1 MKIKYSFFVL
11 LAFIFLALPVT
22 VFFWGFLKVIWA
34 VIFTAATFAAGF
46 FLYRDTLKADRE
58 ITVRPVLF
66 CTAVLCCMIWAF
78 FSGIGEFTWTTG
90 DHTVRAAVLNDLVE
104 YDWPVFF
111 DLSRQSNPAVR
122 EALGGETV
130 AFAYYFTFW
139 MIPSLIGKV
148 FGITAGRAALV
159 IWGGLGL
166 MLVTTGLFF
175 IQKKPSFSAIAV
187 SFLFGGLDIIPDLY
201 QQFFTDY
208 GVAWEGWND
217 QLYIH
222 GNYFQ
227 TMNVFHQCIAGWLV
241 TVLLTGS
248 VNRRN
253 IGTCGALVFCYSPW
267 ATIGALPI
275 AVYELLRKR
284 EGVSRKQDMLT
295 YGNIVMPVCILMCF
309 GTFFTANIGAT
320 GDKGFIW
327 EFFSSPV
334 RLLVAYVLYV
344 LIEFGIWALLV
355 YKDEKDSGLYWVSL
369 ITLLIFPVYKM
380 TEANDLLMRGTM
392 VPMFVFTIFMIRK
405 TDKIVGRIRE
415 KKRVTDLYEIGFLG
429 MFLLMAFIPVVLLLT
444 MLGCT
449 SDLWKGIDT
458 SVRAKDEIVSFGDIR
473 NEEFT
478 EVTKRQFYVYD
489 YDGSLFFKVFGKGR
503 T

>member
-22 VFFWGFLKVIWA
+22 VFYWGFLKLIWS
-34 VIFTAATFAAGF
+34 VVFTAATFAAGF
-46 FLYRDTLKADRE
+46 FLVRDTAKADRE
-58 ITVRPVLF
+58 ITVRPLLF
-66 CTAVLCCMIWAF
+66 VSAALFCMIWAF
-78 FSGIGEFTWTTG
+78 FSGIGEFTWTTA

-104 YDWPVFF
+104 YDWPVFY
-111 DLSRQSNPAVR
+111 DLSTQSNPAVK

-139 MIPSLIGKV
+139 LIPSLIGKV
-148 FGITAGRAALV
+148 FGITAARAALV
-159 IWGGLGL
+159 LWGGLGL
-166 MLVTTGLFF
+166 FLITLGLFF
-175 IQKKPSFSAIAV
+175 LQEKPAFSAVAV
-187 SFLFGGLDIIPDLY
+187 AFLFGGLDLIPDLY

-222 GNYFQ
+222 GNFFQ

-241 TVLLTGS
+241 TVLLAGS
-248 VNRRN
+248 VSRRN
-253 IGTCGALVFCYSPW
+253 IGTCGALAFCYSPW

-275 AVYELLRKR
+275 ALYELLKKR
-284 EGVSRKQDMLT
+284 EGITRGKDILT
-295 YGNIVMPVCILMCF
+295 YGNLVMPAGILMCF

-327 EFFSSPV
+327 EFFGSPAQ
-334 RLLVAYVLYV
+334 LLVAYVLYV
-344 LIEFGIWALLV
+344 LIEFGIWALIV
-355 YKDEKDSGLYWVSL
+355 YKDEKDNGLYWVSL

-392 VPMFVFTIFMIRK
+392 VPMFVFTIFMLRK
-405 TDKIVGRIRE
+405 TDKVIGKIKAR
-415 KKRVTDLYEIGFLG
+415 KKLSDVYEIGYLALF
-429 MFLLMAFIPVVLLLT
+429 FLMAFIPVVLFLT
-444 MLGCT
+444 ALGGSADIWNGT
-449 SDLWKGIDT
+449 DT

-489 YDGSLFFKVFGKGR
+489 HDQTLFFRVFGR
-503 T
+503 DTA